1 MKKIL
6 KECIPYF
13 IIIITVVLIR
23 TFLITPVQVD
33 GPSMKPTL
41 QDNQLLLLS
50 KYKNNY
56 QRFDIVVFNFNNSKL
71 VKRVIG
77 LPGDYVE
84 YKDNKLYIN
93 GNYVEETFGHATTA
107 DFSLKDIGYQT
118 IPKDMYFVEGD
129 NRVDSLDSRYIGL
142 ISKKQIEGVVSIS
155 LWPLKKVK

>member
-1 MKKIL
+1 MKKFL

-13 IIIITVVLIR
+13 VIIITVVLIR

-50 KYKNNY
+50 KYKNDY
-56 QRFDIVVFNFNNSKL
+56 QRFDIIVFNFNNSKL

-77 LPGDYVE
+77 LPGDYIE

-93 GNYVEETFGHATTA
+93 GNYVEETFEHATTA

-142 ISKKQIEGVVSIS
+142 ISKKQIDGVVSIS

>member
-13 IIIITVVLIR
+13 VIIITVVLIR

-50 KYKNNY
+50 KYKNDY
-56 QRFDIVVFNFNNSKL
+56 QRFDIIVFNFNNSKL

-77 LPGDYVE
+77 LPGDYIE

-93 GNYVEETFGHATTA
+93 GNYVEETFEHATTA

-142 ISKKQIEGVVSIS
+142 ISKKQIDGVVSIS